1 LKQLNSFLP
10 PHRLGLAQPVSH
22 WGDGAHCALGIDVW
36 MGNDARLDDQ
46 SLLPDGGRIS
56 TGESRRGSPAQP
68 ADVAVPPAPAAG
80 VGSRWRRARFAAAHL
95 VALYAILLLLI
106 PAELPGCALLW
117 AARRAD
123 HVGWLIAAVPVAAT
137 VTIVAFCLWLVVL
150 NHLFLPSVRP
160 GVYRVSS
167 LFYLRK
173 WASDRLMQISRTLAR
188 PLYTTIY
195 LPAWLRLLGAKIGRR
210 AEISTVSQIS
220 PGLTRIGEQSFF
232 ADGSIIGGNRI
243 HRGAM
248 ELRESRIGRRSFV
261 GNGAILPVGARLGD
275 NCLLGCLSAPPGAQ
289 PHTPDGTEWLGSPSF
304 ALPRRPRVG
313 GFDASVTHEP
323 TRKLIAQRLLVDG
336 LRIVLPAT
344 LATAA
349 LVTLCELV
357 EYAHERLSTLAW
369 LLDVPVIE
377 IGVAAVT
384 LLCVVAVKKLLI
396 GTFKPTVK
404 PLWSMFVWLN
414 EALNGVYESVA
425 APLLTLLLG
434 SPFVVPWLRMMGCR
448 IGRDVYVETTLFS
461 EFDLVHVGDGVALNA
476 GAVVQNHLFED
487 RIMKV
492 SVVDIGDRCT
502 VGNMAIVLYDT
513 EMKAGSSIGP
523 LSLLMKGET
532 LAPRTRWIGIPT
544 AQAVEPVG
552 NPTLPGRLGAAG
564 RQPDRSLD
572 AALGERSP

>member
-1 LKQLNSFLP
+1 
-10 PHRLGLAQPVSH
+10 
-22 WGDGAHCALGIDVW
+22 
-36 MGNDARLDDQ
+36 
-46 SLLPDGGRIS
+46 
-56 TGESRRGSPAQP
+56 
-68 ADVAVPPAPAAG
+68 
-80 VGSRWRRARFAAAHL
+80 
-95 VALYAILLLLI
+95 
-106 PAELPGCALLW
+106 
-117 AARRAD
+117 
-123 HVGWLIAAVPVAAT
+123 LIAAVPLAAT
-137 VTIVAFCLWLVVL
+137 VTIVTFCLWLVVL

-160 GVYRVSS
+160 GVYRVDGW
-167 LFYLRK
+167 FYLRK
-173 WASDRLMQISRTLAR
+173 WASDRLMQISRTVAR

-195 LPAWLRLLGAKIGRR
+195 LPAWLRLLGAEIGRR

-220 PGLTRIGEQSFF
+220 PKLTHIGEQSFF
-232 ADGSIIGGNRI
+232 ADGSIVGGNRI

-261 GNGAILPVGARLGD
+261 GNGAILPVGSSLGD
-275 NCLLGCLSAPPGAQ
+275 NCLLGCLSAPPSAHAQ
-289 PHTPDGTEWLGSPSF
+289 TPDGTEWLGSPSF

-323 TRKLIAQRLLVDG
+323 TRKLIIQRLLVDG

-344 LATAA
+344 LVTGAF
-349 LVTLCELV
+349 VTLCEVV
-357 EYAHERLSTLAW
+357 EYTHERLSTLAW

-377 IGVAAVT
+377 IGVAVAT
-384 LLCVVAVKKLLI
+384 LLCVVAMKKLLI

-414 EALNGVYESVA
+414 EALNGAYETVA
-425 APLLTLLLG
+425 APLLSLLLG

-461 EFDLVHVGDGVALNA
+461 EFDLVHVGDGAALNA

-532 LAPRTRWIGIPT
+532 LAPGTRWIGIPT
-544 AQAVEPVG
+544 AQAQQPAV
-552 NPTLPGRLGAAG
+552 NPRLPAVVAVTGAA
-564 RQPDRSLD
+564 PELALD
-572 AALGERSP
+572 AALVERSP